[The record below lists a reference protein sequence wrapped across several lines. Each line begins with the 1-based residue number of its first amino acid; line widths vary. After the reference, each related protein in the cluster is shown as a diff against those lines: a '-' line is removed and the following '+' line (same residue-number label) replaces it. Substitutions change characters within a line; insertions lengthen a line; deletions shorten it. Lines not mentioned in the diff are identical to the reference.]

1 VSEQI
6 LEAGLVPR
14 LFDLRGRVA
23 AVVGG
28 GSGLGAAMAVGLA
41 QAGAAVAVVDIGD
54 EGAEVTRAEI
64 AGNGGAATA
73 LRCDITDRAA
83 VEAAVAAVLEA
94 HGRVDILV
102 NSAGIAF
109 RCPAEDFPEDRLDAV
124 LGVNLKGTYL
134 TAQAFGR
141 AMLEAGNGGSIINVA
156 SIGGFVAY
164 PHASA
169 YQASKGGV
177 VQLTRALALEWV
189 DRGVRVNAIAPT
201 LFETPLTRAGA
212 KASSITSDFI
222 RARMLRADRLGQP
235 HEIVGAAVFLAS
247 DASALVTGHVLPV
260 DDGYL
265 IA

>member
-1 VSEQI
+1 MSAAI
-6 LEAGLVPR
+6 LEAGFVSR

-41 QAGAAVAVVDIGD
+41 QAGAAVAVVDIAAD
-54 EGAEVTRAEI
+54 GAERTRAEI
-64 AGNGGAATA
+64 AGGGGEASTV
-73 LRCDITDRAA
+73 RCDVTDRGA
-83 VEAAVAAVLEA
+83 VEAAVAAVLA
-94 HGRVDILV
+94 THGRVDILV

-109 RCPAEDFPEDRLDAV
+109 RCPAEDFPEDRFDAV
-124 LGVNLKGTYL
+124 LDVNLKGTYL
-134 TAQAFGR
+134 TSQAFGR
-141 AMLEAGNGGSIINVA
+141 AMLAAGNGGSIINMA

-164 PHASA
+164 PHAAA

-201 LFETPLTRAGA
+201 LFETPLTRAGEQ
-212 KASSITSDFI
+212 ASSITSDFI
-222 RARMLRADRLGQP
+222 RARTLREGHVGRP